1 MEIELYV
8 LPFKTILKEYV
19 LIPERIIYT
28 DESDHAGAG
37 YCLQI
42 LGKIVHRRWTE
53 EDSRRSSTWRE
64 LIAMELIPDAFK
76 VKLQGKCVKV
86 YTDNQNAARIIEVGS
101 MNKELCDIAFAIVKL
116 CILYRITLNVCWL
129 PRNENIVADFFSDED
144 DWEIDQRIFTFF
156 NRMWGPFT
164 CDLFAN
170 NHNHQVKKFYSKF
183 VDSFTAG
190 VDAFSFDWSQDNN
203 WIVPPVRLISKT
215 ISHLMAC
222 KGKGVLVAPK
232 WISSPFWSSIVDNNG
247 CFKSFVKDYVEYK
260 NPSRIFVRG
269 SQRNSIF
276 HEEKVSFSVV
286 VLRIE
291 AN

>member
-1 MEIELYV
+1 
-8 LPFKTILKEYV
+8 
-19 LIPERIIYT
+19 
-28 DESDHAGAG
+28 
-37 YCLQI
+37 
-42 LGKIVHRRWTE
+42 
-53 EDSRRSSTWRE
+53 
-64 LIAMELIPDAFK
+64 MELTLDAFK
-76 VKLQGKCVKV
+76 VELEGKCVKL

-101 MNKELCDIAFAIVKL
+101 MNKELHDIAFAIVKI

-129 PRNENIVADFFSDED
+129 PRNENIVADFFSKMYDPD
-144 DWEIDQRIFTFF
+144 DWEIDERIFTLF

-170 NHNHQVKKFYSKF
+170 YHNHKVKKFYSKF

-190 VDAFSFDWSQDNN
+190 VDAFSFDWNQDNN

-232 WISSPFWSSIVDNNG
+232 WISSPFWSSIVDNDG
-247 CFKSFVKDYVEYK
+247 CFKSFVKDCVEYK
-260 NPSRIFVRG
+260 NPSRFFVRC

-286 VLRIE
+286 VLRIDT
-291 AN
+291 N

>member
-1 MEIELYV
+1 MFVAKKWKHCSEFFQQNV
-8 LPFKTILKEYV
+8 RP
-19 LIPERIIYT
+19 RR
-28 DESDHAGAG
+28 
-37 YCLQI
+37 
-42 LGKIVHRRWTE
+42 LGDK
-53 EDSRRSSTWRE
+53 
-64 LIAMELIPDAFK
+64 PKF
-76 VKLQGKCVKV
+76 
-86 YTDNQNAARIIEVGS
+86 
-101 MNKELCDIAFAIVKL
+101 F
-116 CILYRITLNVCWL
+116 TL
-129 PRNENIVADFFSDED
+129 
-144 DWEIDQRIFTFF
+144 F

-170 NHNHQVKKFYSKF
+170 YHNHKVKKFYSKF

-232 WISSPFWSSIVDNNG
+232 WISSPFWSSIVDYDG

-260 NPSRIFVRG
+260 NPSRFFVRG
-269 SQRNSIF
+269 SQWNSIF

-286 VLRIE
+286 L
-291 AN
+291 